1 MPTTKPR
8 HAITE
13 TAEVAHALAV
23 ARRRW
28 PGQPTASLLT
38 RLIAEGASAVQHEDA
53 VGRAQRE
60 RAVAALT
67 ALAGYYPDGYLDEV
81 RDGWSQ

>member
-13 TAEVAHALAV
+13 SEAISHALAV

-28 PGQPTASLLT
+28 PGEPTSRLLAH
-38 RLIAEGASAVQHEDA
+38 LIEEGASTVEQQGSALDREH
-53 VGRAQRE
+53 E
-60 RAVAALT
+60 RAVDDLAL
-67 ALAGYYPDGYLDEV
+67 LATHYPDGYLDDV
-81 RDGWSQ
+81 RAGWDE

>member
-1 MPTTKPR
+1 VPTTKPR

-13 TAEVAHALAV
+13 TEAITHALDV

-28 PGQPTASLLT
+28 PGQPATRLLT
-38 RLIAEGASAVQHEDA
+38 RLIETGASTVEREENARSTEH
-53 VGRAQRE
+53 E

-67 ALAGYYPDGYLDEV
+67 GLCDYYPDGYLDDV
-81 RDGWSQ
+81 RSGWDE

>member
-1 MPTTKPR
+1 MPTVRPR

-13 TAEVAHALAV
+13 TDSVAHALSV

-28 PGQPTASLLT
+28 PGQPASRLLT
-38 RLIAEGASAVQHEDA
+38 RLIEEGASAVEADDA
-53 VGRAQRE
+53 AERSEHE

-67 ALAGYYPDGYLDEV
+67 GLATYYPDGYLDDV
-81 RDGWSQ
+81 REGWAE

>member
-13 TAEVAHALAV
+13 TESIARALRV

-28 PGQPTASLLT
+28 PGQPATRLLT
-38 RLIAEGASAVQHEDA
+38 NLIEEGASAVARADA
-53 VGRAQRE
+53 AEQAEHE
-60 RAVAALT
+60 RAVAR
-67 ALAGYYPDGYLDEV
+67 LARLADYYPQGYLDDV
-81 RDGWSQ
+81 RDGWSE

>member
-13 TAEVAHALAV
+13 TESIAHALQV

-28 PGQPTASLLT
+28 PGQPAT
-38 RLIAEGASAVQHEDA
+38 RLLAQLIEEGALAVERDDA
-53 VGRAQRE
+53 GTRAEHE
-60 RAVAALT
+60 RAVAD
-67 ALAGYYPDGYLDEV
+67 LATLADYYPDGYLDNI
-81 RDGWSQ
+81 RDGWSE

>member
-1 MPTTKPR
+1 MPTVKPR

-13 TAEVAHALAV
+13 TESVARALAV

-28 PGQPTASLLT
+28 PGEPATKLLT
-38 RLIAEGASAVQHEDA
+38 HLIEEGASAVEREEADD
-53 VGRAQRE
+53 RADHR

-67 ALAGYYPDGYLDEV
+67 TLGDYYPDGYLDDV
-81 RDGWSQ
+81 RAGWDE